1 MAKAPQKPEEIFPE
15 FINDYQEVY
24 GTDLFS
30 IVLYGSGARGDYIPG
45 RSDLNFL
52 IVLTEDGIKGLHRAF
67 KVVAKWHGRRVATPL
82 FMTQDYIATSLDTF
96 PLELLNIKRDYHV
109 VWGKNPLT
117 KIRIR
122 KRQLRLQLERE
133 VKGKLLQL
141 REAYL
146 ASNGWKRNLV
156 AVASQS
162 LTAFISIFQGIL
174 YLREKENPHQ
184 KGAIIKAIAAET
196 GLATEPF
203 EQLLE
208 IKEGK
213 SRLSVKKMKGL
224 MENYIEEIRR
234 LAFWVDEM

>member
-1 MAKAPQKPEEIFPE
+1 MAKAPQKPEEIVPE
-15 FINDYQEVY
+15 FINDYQEIY
-24 GTDLFS
+24 GTELLS
-30 IVLYGSGARGDYIPG
+30 IVLYGSGARGDYTPG

-52 IVLTEDGIKGLHRAF
+52 IVLTEEGIKGLHRAF
-67 KVVAKWHGRRVATPL
+67 KVVAKWHKRRVTTPL
-82 FMTQDYIATSLDTF
+82 FMTPEYIATSLDTF
-96 PLELLNIKRDYHV
+96 PLEMLNIKRDYHV

-133 VKGKLLQL
+133 VKGKLLRL

-156 AVASQS
+156 AVTSQS
-162 LTAFISIFQGIL
+162 LTAFLSIFQGIL
-174 YLREKENPHQ
+174 YLRDKETPHQ
-184 KGAIIKAIAAET
+184 RGAIIKATAAET
-196 GLATEPF
+196 GLAAEPF

-208 IKEGK
+208 VKEGK
-213 SRLSVKKMKGL
+213 TRLSVKKMKGL